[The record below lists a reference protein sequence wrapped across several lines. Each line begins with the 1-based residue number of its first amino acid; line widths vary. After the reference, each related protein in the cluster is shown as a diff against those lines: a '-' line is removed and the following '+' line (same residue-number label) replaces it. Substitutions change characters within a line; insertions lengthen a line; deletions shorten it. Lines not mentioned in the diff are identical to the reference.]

1 MLRNLANATSGEVDI
16 IDIGD
21 DDDDGDDKDE
31 RMFIKSN
38 TSSRSMK
45 KLLSDVAVVVIFKTR
60 STRSMRCG
68 LGGRITSFV
77 PYIPFDACGAPVH
90 LPVSCFV
97 IATLIRSSGSASS
110 AVIVTEYVR

>member
-21 DDDDGDDKDE
+21 DDDDDDGDDEDE

-45 KLLSDVAVVVIFKTR
+45 KLLSDVAVVVISRTI
-60 STRSMRCG
+60 SMSCG
-68 LGGRITSFV
+68 QWAGIDNFFFLFALLGHS
-77 PYIPFDACGAPVH
+77 
-90 LPVSCFV
+90 
-97 IATLIRSSGSASS
+97 
-110 AVIVTEYVR
+110 

>member
-21 DDDDGDDKDE
+21 DGDDEDE

-45 KLLSDVAVVVIFKTR
+45 KLLSDVAVVVIFKDGR
-60 STRSMRCG
+60 RSMRSM
-68 LGGRITSFV
+68 GGRIS
-77 PYIPFDACGAPVH
+77 
-90 LPVSCFV
+90 
-97 IATLIRSSGSASS
+97 
-110 AVIVTEYVR
+110 

>member
-21 DDDDGDDKDE
+21 DDDDDDGDDEDE

-45 KLLSDVAVVVIFKTR
+45 KLLSDVAVVIFKDDIDCHAVWPQGNT
-60 STRSMRCG
+60 T
-68 LGGRITSFV
+68 GGKWR
-77 PYIPFDACGAPVH
+77 A
-90 LPVSCFV
+90 
-97 IATLIRSSGSASS
+97 
-110 AVIVTEYVR
+110 

>member
-21 DDDDGDDKDE
+21 DGDDDGDDEDE

-45 KLLSDVAVVVIFKTR
+45 KLLSDVAVVVIFKDGHGQCGQWAGEYR
-60 STRSMRCG
+60 RISIQSTPSLLREDC
-68 LGGRITSFV
+68 
-77 PYIPFDACGAPVH
+77 PH
-90 LPVSCFV
+90 H
-97 IATLIRSSGSASS
+97 
-110 AVIVTEYVR
+110 